1 MKWGKPSVNNSA
13 KLWLNIQVFSAISW
27 CMCLLNANY
36 NIEMQIQLNTPTDI
50 GHLMLIG
57 ENSKT
62 SL

>member
-1 MKWGKPSVNNSA
+1 MVKYSGILCYQLVR
-13 KLWLNIQVFSAISW
+13 
-27 CMCLLNANY
+27 LLNANY
-36 NIEMQIQLNTPTDI
+36 NIEMQIQLNTSTDI